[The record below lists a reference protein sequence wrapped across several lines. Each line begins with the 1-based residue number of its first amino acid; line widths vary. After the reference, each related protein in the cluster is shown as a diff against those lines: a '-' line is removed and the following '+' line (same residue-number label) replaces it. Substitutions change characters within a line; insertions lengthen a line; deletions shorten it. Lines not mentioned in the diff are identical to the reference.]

1 MSYKHKITT
10 SYNWYKTPEDTFII
24 KTYYIN
30 NIAFTFDELPAI
42 VQDDPEIIKRAEEQ
56 LILSPE
62 IFYQK
67 SFYLIDEEAHPLLFE
82 MDLENPQDLPDEDY
96 EFLQQDLSS

>member
-1 MSYKHKITT
+1 MSYKITH
-10 SYNWYKTPEDTFII
+10 SYNWYETSEDKFII
-24 KTYYIN
+24 KTYCIN
-30 NIAFTFDELPAI
+30 GVAFTFDELNDI
-42 VQDDPEIIKRAEEQ
+42 GQNDSEIIKKANQQ
-56 LILSPE
+56 LTLSPE

>member
-1 MSYKHKITT
+1 MSYKHKITH
-10 SYNWYKTPEDTFII
+10 SYNWYKTSEDKFII
-24 KTYYIN
+24 KTYHIN
-30 NIAFTFDELPAI
+30 SIPFTFDEIPSI

-56 LILSPE
+56 LTLSPE

-67 SFYLIDEEAHPLLFE
+67 SFYLIDEEAHPLLFD
-82 MDLENPQDLPDEDY
+82 MDIENPQDLPDEDY

>member
-56 LILSPE
+56 LTLSPE

-82 MDLENPQDLPDEDY
+82 MDLENPQDLPDEGY
-96 EFLQQDLSS
+96 EFLRQDLSS